1 MSVPLV
7 TQLDISR
14 RVPDR
19 LLSLF
24 GKSVLYGPRM
34 AKSDRLLQMMQCL
47 RTFPPP
53 VKAQALS
60 EELGVSLRTI
70 YRDIDSLRRSG
81 ALIDGEAGYGY
92 TLQEDP
98 ALPPMMFSRDE
109 MEALV
114 LGLREVEEVADPILA
129 KAAAN
134 ALSKLKASLPARM
147 RAEFEHAVL
156 YAKRN
161 YCRAEILIDIAA
173 LREATRAEQ
182 VIEIDYVDVEERRTQ
197 RAIQPLAIVFFDRS
211 LVVLAYCELRS
222 GYRSF
227 RIDRIQDM
235 AVTQRSFRPHRVPM
249 LRDYLDQMEREH
261 SGD

>member
-1 MSVPLV
+1 
-7 TQLDISR
+7 
-14 RVPDR
+14 
-19 LLSLF
+19 
-24 GKSVLYGPRM
+24 M

-60 EELGVSLRTI
+60 RELDVSLRTI
-70 YRDIDSLRRSG
+70 YRDIEALRRAG

-114 LGLREVEEVADPILA
+114 LGLREVEEVADPVLA

-134 ALSKLKASLPARM
+134 ALSKLKASLPERM

-161 YCRAEILIDIAA
+161 YRRPKIKIDIAA
-173 LREATRAEQ
+173 LREATRSEQ
-182 VIEIDYVDVEERRTQ
+182 VIEIDYSDVEEYRTI
-197 RAIQPLAIVFFDRS
+197 RKIQPLAIVFYDRA
-211 LVVLAYCELRS
+211 LVVLAYCELRRAF
-222 GYRSF
+222 RSF
-227 RIDRIQDM
+227 RIDRINRMDL
-235 AVTQRSFRPHRVPM
+235 TDRSFRPRRVPM
-249 LRDYLDQMEREH
+249 LRDYLDQMEQMH
-261 SGD
+261 PAD